1 MLIPPG
7 SVSSLAE
14 HEVRT
19 LVHRTGIE
27 VKEREED
34 SFWMSIKV
42 VVDSRVGEEEEEELW
57 PLKLRG
63 GKPIPPDWV

>member
-1 MLIPPG
+1 M
-7 SVSSLAE
+7 
-14 HEVRT
+14 RT